1 MWRAG
6 VQPSPHEFPAF
17 PTGQSQSKQALSSER
32 LSPGLLLSPGERVAL
47 EPTGQS
53 EPEAFAGTYR
63 TGAACNG

>member
-1 MWRAG
+1 
-6 VQPSPHEFPAF
+6 
-17 PTGQSQSKQALSSER
+17 
-32 LSPGLLLSPGERVAL
+32 VAL